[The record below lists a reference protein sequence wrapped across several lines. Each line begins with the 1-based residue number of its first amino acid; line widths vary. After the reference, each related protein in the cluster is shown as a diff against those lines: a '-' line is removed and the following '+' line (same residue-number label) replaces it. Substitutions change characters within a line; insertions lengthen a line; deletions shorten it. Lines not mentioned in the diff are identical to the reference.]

1 MTNRPIQAG
10 EVGRE
15 LLFSQLNVDWADLGH
30 TIKLHVTLKDSGV
43 TNTYNMSAVASFPL
57 QGKILT
63 TAEMFP
69 DAGTYR
75 VQVVSYDGTDPA
87 LRSEMGTIVVAD
99 ND

>member
-15 LLFSQLNVDWADLGH
+15 LLFSSLNVDWAALGH

-43 TNTYNMSAVASFPL
+43 TSIYNMSAVASFPL
-57 QGKILT
+57 QGKIST
-63 TAEMFP
+63 TAVMFP
-69 DAGTYR
+69 DPGAYR
-75 VQVVSYDGTDPA
+75 VQVVSYDGSDPA

-99 ND
+99 NE